1 MDKDITFDYY
11 YGDESEQFTFFRVP
25 KLLITNARFT
35 EMSNDAK
42 LLYGLLLDRMSLSR
56 KNGWIDRYNRVFINY
71 KNQTIQEDLNC
82 SGSKVVRLMKELVD
96 YGLIEKERAGQGNA
110 DRIYVKNFVAKLE
123 NEAGND
129 RTDIQRKNYHNE
141 ITQFKT
147 SQNEIS
153 QNETSQFETSQ
164 NEMCQNKTSQ
174 YETSQ
179 NEEIRDSKMI
189 SLDIS
194 KSDTN
199 NNNINNTDFNH
210 INPIHQSDR
219 GNLNDHD
226 VCDEMDEV
234 TAYMEIIKE
243 NIEYDTNAKNADRVT
258 KEYWE
263 EIFNTI
269 CDVVC
274 VKRKTIRVAGEDYPY
289 ELVKSRFLK
298 LKYYHVTYVIECISK
313 MTEKITNM
321 KAYMITSLY
330 NAPTTANM
338 YLQNEVQNDL
348 YGGGLHE

>member
-1 MDKDITFDYY
+1 MDKEITFDYY

-123 NEAGND
+123 KEEG
-129 RTDIQRKNYHNE
+129 KNYQNE
-141 ITQFKT
+141 KTQFKT

-153 QNETSQFETSQ
+153 QNEISQSETSYI
-164 NEMCQNKTSQ
+164 EMCQNETSQ

-179 NEEIRDSKMI
+179 NEGVRDSKMI
-189 SLDIS
+189 SLDLS

-199 NNNINNTDFNH
+199 NNNINNTDLNN
-210 INPIHQSDR
+210 INPIYQSDKER
-219 GNLNDHD
+219 ANDQD
-226 VCDEMDEV
+226 GYDAMDEV
-234 TAYMEIIKE
+234 SAYMELIKE
-243 NIEYDTNAKNADRVT
+243 NIDYDSNIQNADRVT
-258 KEYWE
+258 REYWE
-263 EIFNTI
+263 
-269 CDVVC
+269 
-274 VKRKTIRVAGEDYPY
+274 
-289 ELVKSRFLK
+289 KS
-298 LKYYHVTYVIECISK
+298 
-313 MTEKITNM
+313 
-321 KAYMITSLY
+321 
-330 NAPTTANM
+330 
-338 YLQNEVQNDL
+338 
-348 YGGGLHE
+348 